1 MDNIKKDSRVE
12 YRVYEYDG
20 ESFRVN
26 TYEEALSYWEQGRIV
41 FENHITL
48 WRTDKWTVVET
59 IIQREWHQT

>member
-26 TYEEALSYWEQGRIV
+26 TIRRSTLVLGTGQDSFRKSYHAVADG
-41 FENHITL
+41 
-48 WRTDKWTVVET
+48 
-59 IIQREWHQT
+59 